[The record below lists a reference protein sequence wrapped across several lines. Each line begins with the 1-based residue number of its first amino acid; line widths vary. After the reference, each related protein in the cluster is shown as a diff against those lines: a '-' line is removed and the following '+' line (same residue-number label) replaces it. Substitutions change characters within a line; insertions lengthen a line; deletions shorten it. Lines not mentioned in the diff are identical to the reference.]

1 VKDDEK
7 AWQEIVD
14 HYGDRPDFPPADPRS
29 EPDLDAPELRSD
41 PDPVSELEA
50 AIEEEEGFVPPP
62 PPPLP
67 RPEGTR
73 LAAWLGVFFAP
84 TALMIA
90 LMFQVRLPGLVS
102 TGLILWF
109 LVGFG
114 YLVWNMPRY
123 RDDPYDDGAR
133 L

>member
-14 HYGDRPDFPPADPRS
+14 HYGDVPEFPAAAS
-29 EPDLDAPELRSD
+29 EPDLDAPELQSD
-41 PDPVSELEA
+41 PDPVADLDA
-50 AIEEEEGFVPPP
+50 ALEEEDRFVPPP

-67 RPEGTR
+67 RPEGPR
-73 LAAWLGVFFAP
+73 LLAWLGVFVAP
-84 TALMIA
+84 IVLMIA
-90 LMFQVRLPGLVS
+90 LMFQVRLPSLVS
-102 TGLILWF
+102 TGLVLWF
-109 LVGFG
+109 LCGFG
-114 YLVWNMPRY
+114 YLVWNMPRD